1 MSKMLRIF
9 ETSYVHPTQAYPST
23 TPFHVIPDGRRN
35 LGERRMSR
43 KVGRKGEKNSDST
56 SAGRKRGRER
66 ESADDGEV
74 GDIVAGLL

>member
-1 MSKMLRIF
+1 
-9 ETSYVHPTQAYPST
+9 
-23 TPFHVIPDGRRN
+23 
-35 LGERRMSR
+35 MSR

-66 ESADDGEV
+66 ERADDGEV